1 MLRCCVKCTSFLMDS
16 DKVRLPMRRYVI
28 VFSLIVSMWGL
39 GHWNTDAAIKLM
51 RLAGCCDIV
60 VIMQW
65 NAALPVNVTNI
76 TSTCCAK
83 LNLLNLSE
91 MTQCFKKGNWIFSTV
106 FSFLCVVSENTG
118 DWVWT
123 GMEGRIRVA
132 APWGYLTY
140 CAAVWSNLIRNL

>member
-1 MLRCCVKCTSFLMDS
+1 MDS

-60 VIMQW
+60 VIMQR

-91 MTQCFKKGNWIFSTV
+91 MTQCF
-106 FSFLCVVSENTG
+106 
-118 DWVWT
+118 
-123 GMEGRIRVA
+123 
-132 APWGYLTY
+132 
-140 CAAVWSNLIRNL
+140 